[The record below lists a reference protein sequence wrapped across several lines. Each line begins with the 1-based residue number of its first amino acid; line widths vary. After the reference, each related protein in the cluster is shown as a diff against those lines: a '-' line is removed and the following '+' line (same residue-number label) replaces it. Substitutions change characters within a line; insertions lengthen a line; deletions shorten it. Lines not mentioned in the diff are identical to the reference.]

1 MFAGGLVVNG
11 SVTAIRN
18 TCRLSGDAANAG
30 NAATRTK
37 RPAGSATT
45 DDATNPVLQFIES
58 FGGVGDGL
66 EGGTPS
72 GSVSNLAS
80 NRGITVQPDSRT
92 RAAAHHARPIDPSPW
107 ARAAEVAGVG
117 FDLFFLLSMLSHS
130 CFLDNTDANDATSN
144 R

>member
-1 MFAGGLVVNG
+1 V
-11 SVTAIRN
+11 
-18 TCRLSGDAANAG
+18 NAG
-30 NAATRTK
+30 NAAARTK
-37 RPAGSATT
+37 RPPAGSATT

-58 FGGVGDGL
+58 FGGVGVGL

-80 NRGITVQPDSRT
+80 SRGITVQPDSRT
-92 RAAAHHARPIDPSPW
+92 RAAAHHARATDPSPW